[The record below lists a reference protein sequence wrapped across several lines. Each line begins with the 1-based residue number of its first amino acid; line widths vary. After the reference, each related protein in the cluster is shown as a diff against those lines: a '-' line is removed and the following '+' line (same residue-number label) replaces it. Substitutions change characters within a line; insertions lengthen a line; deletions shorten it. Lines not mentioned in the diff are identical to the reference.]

1 MNASTDQNRN
11 SERTGGGKAVV
22 LLGLARSGTSTVTGV
37 LHLLGV
43 DMGAREYEDKWNPM
57 GSFEDK
63 DFQRVHKEIFD
74 LAGEGRNYWN
84 PPSYETLMRL
94 KGKLTPRIASLV
106 AEKKHGKAL
115 WGWKHTRT
123 ILTVDLFLE
132 HLNDPHFVVVYR
144 NPLATARSS
153 VRHTQRYENPVD
165 FHRALNLVNFY
176 HGELI
181 RFYER
186 HAELPKAFVAY
197 EQLIHEPKKEAAK
210 IADFLGISPT
220 ESDLEEIASFVL
232 PGDRLEQEKAR
243 SRSFLGGTLP
253 RFLRK
258 HGLR

>member
-1 MNASTDQNRN
+1 MNESANR
-11 SERTGGGKAVV
+11 SGLDGARPQKTVV

-43 DMGAREYEDKWNPM
+43 DMGAREYADKWNPM

-63 DFQRVHKEIFD
+63 DFQRLHKEIFD
-74 LAGEGRNYWN
+74 LVGKGVNYWN
-84 PPSYETLMRL
+84 PPTYEALMGL
-94 KGKLTPRIASLV
+94 SQELAPRIRSLI
-106 AEKKHGKAL
+106 AEKAEGKQL

-123 ILTVDLFLE
+123 ILTIDLFLE
-132 HLNDPHFVVVYR
+132 YLENPHFVVVYR

-153 VRHTQRYENPVD
+153 VKHTQRYEDPLD

-176 HGELI
+176 HEQLL

-186 HAELPKAFVAY
+186 HPDLPTSFVAY
-197 EQLIHEPKKEAAK
+197 EEIVDEPRKEATK
-210 IADFLGISPT
+210 IADFLDISPT
-220 ESDLEEIASFVL
+220 EADMSAIDAFVL
-232 PGDRLEQEKAR
+232 PTDRLERQKMR
-243 SRSFLGGTLP
+243 SRSFFGGTLP